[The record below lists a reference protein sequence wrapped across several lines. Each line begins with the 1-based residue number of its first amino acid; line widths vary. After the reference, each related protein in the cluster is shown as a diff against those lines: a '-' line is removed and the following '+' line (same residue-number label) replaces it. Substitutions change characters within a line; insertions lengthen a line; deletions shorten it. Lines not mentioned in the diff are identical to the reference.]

1 MRLYEPAWNRLKN
14 NPSEKLVI
22 SAHKS
27 LHRRIFKAIQKEKH
41 QDTVYHLELES
52 EGKKST
58 LGKTSDGNALV
69 ITLAITYRI
78 DGIF

>member
-41 QDTVYHLELES
+41 QDTVYHLMLES

-58 LGKTSDGNALV
+58 LAKTSEGNALIV
-69 ITLAITYRI
+69 SISITYRI

>member
-1 MRLYEPAWNRLKN
+1 MRMYEPAWKRLKQ

-22 SAHKS
+22 SAHRN

-41 QDTVYHLELES
+41 QDTVYHLMLES

-58 LGKTSDGNALV
+58 LAKTSEGNALIV
-69 ITLAITYRI
+69 SISITYRI
-78 DGIF
+78 DGLF